1 MLFII
6 NQPSFMKRS
15 LIFLLL
21 LPLALLAG
29 CKHNPKKPKDNPAIA
44 SEIEE
49 GFKQRW
55 VEKRA
60 ADLMALGLRPDLSRQ
75 QAIDEFR
82 ERFGYTHAANNK

>member
-1 MLFII
+1 
-6 NQPSFMKRS
+6 MKRS

-21 LPLALLAG
+21 LSPVLVAG
-29 CKHNPKKPKDNPAIA
+29 CKHNAKKPKENPAIA

-60 ADLMALGLRPDLSRQ
+60 ADLMALGLRPDLARQ

-82 ERFGYTHAANNK
+82 DRFGYTHAANGK